1 MAFASP
7 EMERPRHT
15 VNATPPAA
23 GAALRRRCP
32 RAARVAPALA
42 LAAGLA
48 AALPGC
54 SLFESPVVARGHRVT
69 EEQIRDITPGVHTR
83 ADVQALL
90 GSPTASSTFGDGSW
104 YYISSRTR
112 QRPGRALQVRDQ
124 ETVAVDFDGRG
135 VVRGVRVLTEADAR
149 SVEMVSRETP
159 TPGNERTL
167 LQALFGN
174 VGRFGPGALAP
185 TQEASPGAPAPTST
199 GR

>member
-1 MAFASP
+1 MAFAP
-7 EMERPRHT
+7 QMERHRHM
-15 VNATPPAA
+15 VNATPPCA
-23 GAALRRRCP
+23 GLARP
-32 RAARVAPALA
+32 RPRSWARGAPRLA
-42 LAAGLA
+42 LAAGLL
-48 AALPGC
+48 AALAGC
-54 SLFESPVVARGHRVT
+54 SLFEAPVVARGHRVT

-90 GSPTASSTFGDGSW
+90 GSPTASSTFGDTSW
-104 YYISSRTR
+104 FYISSRTR
-112 QRPGRALQVRDQ
+112 QRPGRALQVSDQ

-149 SVEMVSRETP
+149 PVQMVSRETP

-174 VGRFGPGALAP
+174 VGRFGPGALARA
-185 TQEASPGAPAPTST
+185 QEVSPGAPAPTST